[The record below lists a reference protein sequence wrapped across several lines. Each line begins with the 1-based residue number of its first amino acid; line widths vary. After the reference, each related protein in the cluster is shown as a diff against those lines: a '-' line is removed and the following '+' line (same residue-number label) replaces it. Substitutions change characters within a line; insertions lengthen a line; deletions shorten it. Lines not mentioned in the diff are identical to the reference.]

1 MDVWAGM
8 DVCDENGTGML
19 AARKAGRRQERS
31 YTIRVLHFHFIVFY
45 FLIEVLAD
53 SLPSTPLP
61 IFAPPMTPGTC
72 HHTPST

>member
-8 DVCDENGTGML
+8 EVCDENGML

-31 YTIRVLHFHFIVFY
+31 YTIRVLHSFHCFLFS
-45 FLIEVLAD
+45 LIEVLVV

-61 IFAPPMTPGTC
+61 IFVPPMTPGTC